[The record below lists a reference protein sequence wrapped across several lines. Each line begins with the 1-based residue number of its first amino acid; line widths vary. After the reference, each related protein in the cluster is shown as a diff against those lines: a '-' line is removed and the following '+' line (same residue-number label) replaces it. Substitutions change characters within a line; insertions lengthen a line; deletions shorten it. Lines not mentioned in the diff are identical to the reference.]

1 MATITI
7 HPPTYVIYARRDDS
21 FLERLTRLDGW
32 SDEERDQLERARD
45 MSLED
50 QVALVMELV
59 FPSIERGDV
68 DLADLNIEDV
78 LKELLGDTYEEKLAS
93 YTKKEFQIGALLH
106 ASRAPIEGP
115 LSHFQDELYDRVNH
129 LVAGF
134 NGLLARAQKIDEAGI
149 KEEEERKKLEEHGR
163 RYLP

>member
-7 HPPTYVIYARRDDS
+7 QPPTYVIYARREDS
-21 FLERLTRLDGW
+21 FLERLVSLDGW
-32 SDEERDQLERARD
+32 SEEIRKILASATD
-45 MSLED
+45 MPPED
-50 QVALVMELV
+50 QVALIMELI

-68 DLADLNIEDV
+68 DLGDLNIEDV

-134 NGLLARAQKIDEAGI
+134 NGLLATAQKIDEAGI

-163 RYLP
+163 RYLL